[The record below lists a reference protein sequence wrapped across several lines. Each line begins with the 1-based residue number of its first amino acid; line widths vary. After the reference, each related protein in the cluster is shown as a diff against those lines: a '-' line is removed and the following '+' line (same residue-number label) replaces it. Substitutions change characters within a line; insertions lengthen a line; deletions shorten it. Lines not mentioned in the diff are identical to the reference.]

1 MKTITY
7 NSETHVLVP
16 REPSEEMAGAGW
28 DDAVEHEADN
38 IDIYDIA
45 AIYRTMIAAAPQPD
59 PVDSEPVAYKIDDL
73 KAEQPSNPELRAGIA
88 LQLKEIERLR
98 FALENCRLFAAR
110 NRKESWAL
118 LILGF
123 LAEAG
128 VVGSVTRDFPNA
140 DH

>member
-1 MKTITY
+1 MTLQDQLRLMAEDWHSRLGY
-7 NSETHVLVP
+7 NQACEVL
-16 REPSEEMAGAGW
+16 SKA
-28 DDAVEHEADN
+28 AD
-38 IDIYDIA
+38 
-45 AIYRTMIAAAPQPD
+45 
-59 PVDSEPVAYKIDDL
+59 KIDDL
-73 KAEQPSNPELRAGIA
+73 EAEQPSNPELRAGIA